1 VQFCAVTVHS
11 NATLRPD
18 PAGGANSAPRTSWLG
33 FVFVERKEGERGWE
47 REGKEKARG
56 RKGNE
61 KKVKG
66 KRRVGKENGINGM
79 DGE

>member
-1 VQFCAVTVHS
+1 
-11 NATLRPD
+11 LWR
-18 PAGGANSAPRTSWLG
+18 G
-33 FVFVERKEGERGWE
+33 RKEKGGWE
-47 REGKEKARG
+47 RKGKEKARG